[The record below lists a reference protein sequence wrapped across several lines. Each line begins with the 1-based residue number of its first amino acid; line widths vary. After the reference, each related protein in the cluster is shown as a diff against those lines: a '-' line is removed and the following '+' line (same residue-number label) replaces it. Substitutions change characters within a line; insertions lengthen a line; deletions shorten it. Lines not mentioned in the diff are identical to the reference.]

1 MTLFIS
7 YNMKGEILENV
18 LQFFKIYKTI
28 QKFGVGKFL
37 QRDFLCSG
45 RGWKNAIKQ

>member
-7 YNMKGEILENV
+7 YKMKGEILENV
-18 LQFFKIYKTI
+18 LQFKIYKTI
-28 QKFGVGKFL
+28 QKFGVGKFF
-37 QRDFLCSG
+37 QRDFLCSD